1 MGRGDD
7 IYYEMMKKLGYPL
20 EGMYDGENFSEKKR
34 DSLVKDDEGN
44 DVEEYIG
51 ESAVYE
57 YFDYFENVT
66 SDIFMFLL
74 SADMFDNISDT
85 QNSLIKMM
93 KDLKVVEE
101 KEEGGVKIKTIPK
114 AIFPVSVL
122 SSYPDVEREIK
133 NKVESA
139 GKSLEDS
146 IILVTLSKPFSSGT
160 DVSPLWMLHDFG
172 HGVFERDLT
181 SDQSFSVAEELEQ
194 DIDFQRFVLTE
205 ICSNYISY
213 DENKTITEF
222 FNDVGR
228 DISSSVESISLIG
241 KVLKSEYAKEFGNV
255 FDWENHFFG
264 VVLSS
269 DGEFLDLPQ
278 ELRFPVPYINK
289 EGKISKYE
297 DVFYLSPDTD
307 VMGIQDRIK
316 SRCEAELAG
325 LKGHIAFNLS

>member
-1 MGRGDD
+1 MRGDE

-20 EGMYDGENFSEKKR
+20 EGMYDGDDFSEKKR

-51 ESAVYE
+51 ESAVFN

-93 KDLKVVEE
+93 KDLGVVEE
-101 KEEGGVKIKTIPK
+101 KEEGGVRIKTIPK

-146 IILVTLSKPFSSGT
+146 IIFVTLSKPFSPVT

-181 SDQSFSVAEELEQ
+181 GDQSFAAAEDLNQ

-205 ICSNYISY
+205 IFSNYISY
-213 DENKTITEF
+213 DENKPMTEF
-222 FNDVGR
+222 FTDVGR
-228 DISSSVESISLIG
+228 DISSSIDSISLID
-241 KVLKSEYAKEFGNV
+241 KALKSEYAKEFGNV

-269 DGEFLDLPQ
+269 DGEFLDLPE
-278 ELRFPVPYINK
+278 ELRFSVPYRNK
-289 EGKISKYE
+289 EGKIFKYE

-307 VMGIQDRIK
+307 IAGIQERIK
-316 SRCEAELAG
+316 ARCEAELAG